1 MWVKLENTLERK
13 ALTLFPLS
21 CTLSLM
27 LKSPYA
33 GGHLEVVCGPMFS
46 GKSEELIRRVT
57 RSLIA
62 RQRVVVFKPTLDN
75 RYHATEVASH
85 AGRTVAAH
93 AVRDS
98 LEVRQI
104 LEGHSPLFDS
114 VPGLPDVVVF
124 DEVQFFDGGLVGLA
138 LELADGGVR
147 VILGGLDLDFRG
159 EPFGIMPELV
169 ARAESVEKLTA
180 ICMECGAP
188 ATRTQR
194 LISGKPAHF
203 DDPVVMVGASES
215 YEARCRL
222 HHVVLRDAKDK
233 ALEQK
238 SDLSTRV

>member
-1 MWVKLENTLERK
+1 
-13 ALTLFPLS
+13 
-21 CTLSLM
+21 M

-62 RQRVVVFKPTLDN
+62 RQRVVVFKPTIDN

-93 AVRDS
+93 AVLNS
-98 LEVRQI
+98 LEVRNI
-104 LEGHSPLFDS
+104 LQGHSPLFDAA
-114 VPGLPDVVVF
+114 PGLPDVVVF
-124 DEVQFFDGGLVGLA
+124 DEVQFFDAELVPLA
-138 LELADGGVR
+138 LELADAGVR

-159 EPFGIMPELV
+159 EPFGIVPELV

-180 ICMECGAP
+180 ICMVCGAP

-194 LISGKPAHF
+194 LIGGKPAHF

-222 HHVVLRDAKDK
+222 HHEVLRGEKT
-233 ALEQK
+233 LER
-238 SDLSTRV
+238 SETRTARV